1 MIKDKS
7 LIAIHDGPISGSV
20 EVPGDKSISH
30 RAILLSMLSI
40 GKTNIENCLF
50 SDDILRTIEVSRLLG
65 TKISKNSL
73 SLTVDG
79 LGLDGLKKPLGALN
93 FGNSGTSMRLFMGIL
108 AAQKFECILSGDSSL
123 INRPM
128 DRVADPLIKMGAN
141 LQTTSGRAPINIF
154 PTNVILLSFFAAHW
168 GPLASALTTIVL
180 SLKIFN

>member
-7 LIAIHDGPISGSV
+7 LIAVYDGPIRGNV

-79 LGLDGLKKPLGALN
+79 LGLDRK
-93 FGNSGTSMRLFMGIL
+93 S
-108 AAQKFECILSGDSSL
+108 
-123 INRPM
+123 
-128 DRVADPLIKMGAN
+128 V
-141 LQTTSGRAPINIF
+141 
-154 PTNVILLSFFAAHW
+154 V
-168 GPLASALTTIVL
+168 
-180 SLKIFN
+180 